1 MFIACIELKTLVH
14 TNHKSRE
21 INKLF
26 FYYNTAS
33 LVVIV
38 DNYIIASCV

>member
-1 MFIACIELKTLVH
+1 MFIACIEVRTLVH
-14 TNHKSRE
+14 TNHKSWE

-26 FYYNTAS
+26 FYYNTA
-33 LVVIV
+33 LLIVIV